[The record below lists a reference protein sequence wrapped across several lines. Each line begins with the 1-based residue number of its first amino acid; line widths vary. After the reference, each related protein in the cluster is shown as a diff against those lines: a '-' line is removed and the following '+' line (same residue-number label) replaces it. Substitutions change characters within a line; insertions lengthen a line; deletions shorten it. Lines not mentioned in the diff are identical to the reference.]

1 MNGVD
6 VERMRSALA
15 ELPDGTSHG
24 EAPGLGDVYFPQSH
38 LKALHPDVL
47 VVTGMRGAGK
57 TFWWSALQN
66 EAVRRL
72 MEQRYARAKL
82 SGNTILRTGFGVRT
96 AADEYPGKDVL
107 KRLLQDGAEPR
118 SIWRTVQAWQ
128 IARSRWDDARGAHH
142 ERVLRQQPVWEDL
155 RFRCRGDWASRTAYV
170 REHPETIDRLFEEED
185 ARLNEEGRHCVVLYD
200 ALDRVAD
207 EWKSMYR
214 LIRGLLQTALDMR
227 SCRRIRM
234 KIFLRSDQLD
244 KAEVGDFPDASKVLS
259 SAVELGWPSHELY
272 GLLWHRL
279 GNAKS
284 FSKSVRAALH
294 RSAFGNGDNA
304 FGNGDNEWRRLAV
317 DGHGRRSMPS
327 FWRVPHSLVSDE
339 SIQRR
344 TFHSITGG
352 WMGKDRRRGFPY
364 TWIPNHLGDAKG
376 KASPRSFI
384 AALQSAAED
393 TRDRHAGHG
402 YALHYDS
409 IKRGVRRASEIRVAE
424 LKEDYPWVDRLL
436 KSLHGMVTPCD
447 FADVAERWAECDALD
462 RLRDDVESMD
472 VKLPPSRIEEGP
484 DGVRQD
490 LESLHVFLRMH
501 DGRVNV
507 PDVFRIGYGL
517 GRRGG
522 VRPVG

>member
-1 MNGVD
+1 
-6 VERMRSALA
+6 MRSALA

-24 EAPGLGDVYFPQSH
+24 EAPSLRDVYFPQSH

-66 EAVRRL
+66 EAVRQL
-72 MEQRYARAKL
+72 MDQRYARAKL
-82 SGNTILRTGFGVRT
+82 SGNTVLRTGFGVRP

-107 KRLLQDGAEPR
+107 KRLLQEGTEPR
-118 SIWRTVQAWQ
+118 LIWRAVQAWQ
-128 IARSRWDDARGAHH
+128 VARQDDP
-142 ERVLRQQPVWEDL
+142 L
-155 RFRCRGDWASRTAYV
+155 RCRDDWASRTAYV
-170 REHPETIDRLFEEED
+170 REHPEMIDRLFEKED
-185 ARLNEEGRHCVVLYD
+185 ARLNEEGRHFVVLYD
-200 ALDRVAD
+200 ALDRAAD
-207 EWKSMYR
+207 EWRAMYR
-214 LIRGLLQTALDMR
+214 IIRGLLQTALDMR
-227 SCRRIRM
+227 SYRRIRM
-234 KIFLRSDQLD
+234 KIFLRTDQFD
-244 KAEVGDFPDASKVLS
+244 KAEIGDFPDASKVLS
-259 SAVELGWPSHELY
+259 STVELGWPRHELY

-279 GNAKS
+279 GNAES

-294 RSAFGNGDNA
+294 RSAFGNGNHTL
-304 FGNGDNEWRRLAV
+304 GNGDNEWRRLMV
-317 DGHGRRSMPS
+317 DGHG
-327 FWRVPHSLVSDE
+327 FWRVPRSLVSDE
-339 SIQRR
+339 TIQRR

-364 TWIPNHLGDAKG
+364 TWIPNHLGDTKG
-376 KASPRSFI
+376 KVSPRSFI
-384 AALQSAAED
+384 AALKSAAED
-393 TRDRHAGHG
+393 TKDQHVGHG

-409 IKRGVRRASEIRVAE
+409 IKRGVQRASEIRVAE

-447 FADVAERWAECDALD
+447 FADIAERWAEQKALE
-462 RLRDDVESMD
+462 RLRDEVEFMD
-472 VKLPPSRIEEGP
+472 VKLPPSHIEEGP
-484 DGVRQD
+484 DGVRLD

-522 VRPVG
+522 VRPVR

>member
-1 MNGVD
+1 
-6 VERMRSALA
+6 MRSALA

-24 EAPGLGDVYFPQSH
+24 EAPSLRDVYFPQSH

-66 EAVRRL
+66 EAVRQL
-72 MEQRYARAKL
+72 MDQRYARAKL
-82 SGNTILRTGFGVRT
+82 SGNTVLRTGFGVRP

-107 KRLLQDGAEPR
+107 KRLLQEGTEPR
-118 SIWRTVQAWQ
+118 LIWRAVQAWQ
-128 IARSRWDDARGAHH
+128 VARQDDP
-142 ERVLRQQPVWEDL
+142 L
-155 RFRCRGDWASRTAYV
+155 RCRDDWASRTAYV
-170 REHPETIDRLFEEED
+170 REHPEMIDRLFEKED
-185 ARLNEEGRHCVVLYD
+185 ARLNEEGRHFVVLYD
-200 ALDRVAD
+200 ALDRAAD
-207 EWKSMYR
+207 EWRAMYR
-214 LIRGLLQTALDMR
+214 IIRGLLQTALDMR
-227 SCRRIRM
+227 SYRRIRM
-234 KIFLRSDQLD
+234 KIFLRTDQFD

-259 SAVELGWPSHELY
+259 STVELGWPRHELY

-279 GNAKS
+279 GNAER

-294 RSAFGNGDNA
+294 RSAFGNGDN
-304 FGNGDNEWRRLAV
+304 EWRRLMV
-317 DGHGRRSMPS
+317 DGHG
-327 FWRVPHSLVSDE
+327 FWRVPRSLVSDE
-339 SIQRR
+339 TIQRR

-364 TWIPNHLGDAKG
+364 TWIPNHLGDTKG
-376 KASPRSFI
+376 KVSPRSFI
-384 AALQSAAED
+384 AALKSAAED
-393 TRDRHAGHG
+393 TKDQHVGHG

-409 IKRGVRRASEIRVAE
+409 IKRGVQRASEIRVAE

-447 FADVAERWAECDALD
+447 FADIAERWAEENALENL
-462 RLRDDVESMD
+462 RLNVEFFGD
-472 VKLPPSRIEEGP
+472 VKLPPSHIKEGP
-484 DGVRQD
+484 DGVRLD

-501 DGRVNV
+501 DGRVNI

-522 VRPVG
+522 VRPVR

>member
-6 VERMRSALA
+6 VERMRNALA

-24 EAPGLGDVYFPQSH
+24 EAPDLGDVYFPQSH

-82 SGNTILRTGFGVRT
+82 SGSTILRTGFGVRT
-96 AADEYPGKDVL
+96 ATDEYPGKDVL
-107 KRLLQDGAEPR
+107 ERLLQDGTEPR

-128 IARSRWDDARGAHH
+128 VARQDHP
-142 ERVLRQQPVWEDL
+142 L
-155 RFRCRGDWASRTAYV
+155 RCRDDWASRTAYV
-170 REHPETIDRLFEEED
+170 RQHPEMIDRLFEEED

-200 ALDRVAD
+200 ALDRAAD
-207 EWKSMYR
+207 EWRSMYR
-214 LIRGLLQTALDMR
+214 IVRGLLQTALDMR

-234 KIFLRSDQLD
+234 KIFLRTDQLD

-259 SAVELGWPSHELY
+259 SAVELGWASHELY

-279 GNAKS
+279 GNAKI

-294 RSAFGNGDNA
+294 RSAFGDGNDA
-304 FGNGDNEWRRLAV
+304 FGNSDNEWRPLTV
-317 DGHGRRSMPS
+317 DGHVS
-327 FWRVPHSLVSDE
+327 WRVPHSLVSYE
-339 SIQRR
+339 SIQRK

-376 KASPRSFI
+376 KVSPRSFI

-393 TRDRHAGHG
+393 TRDRHADHGH
-402 YALHYDS
+402 ALHYDS
-409 IKRGVRRASEIRVAE
+409 IERGVREASGIRVAE

-436 KSLHGMVTPCD
+436 KSLHGMVTPCE
-447 FADVAERWAECDALD
+447 FADVAERWAERGALD
-462 RLRDDVESMD
+462 NLRDEVESMD

-522 VRPVG
+522 VRPVR

>member
-1 MNGVD
+1 
-6 VERMRSALA
+6 MRSALA

-24 EAPGLGDVYFPQSH
+24 EAPSLRDVYFPQSH

-66 EAVRRL
+66 EAVRQL
-72 MEQRYARAKL
+72 MDQRYARAKL
-82 SGNTILRTGFGVRT
+82 SGNTVLRTGFGVRP

-107 KRLLQDGAEPR
+107 KRLLQEGTEPR
-118 SIWRTVQAWQ
+118 LIWRAVQAWQ
-128 IARSRWDDARGAHH
+128 VARQDDP
-142 ERVLRQQPVWEDL
+142 L
-155 RFRCRGDWASRTAYV
+155 RCRDDWASRTAYV
-170 REHPETIDRLFEEED
+170 REHPEMIDRLFEKED
-185 ARLNEEGRHCVVLYD
+185 ARLNEEGRHFVVLYD
-200 ALDRVAD
+200 ALDRAAD
-207 EWKSMYR
+207 EWRAMYR
-214 LIRGLLQTALDMR
+214 IIRGLLQTALDMR
-227 SCRRIRM
+227 SYRRIRM
-234 KIFLRSDQLD
+234 KIFLRTDQFD
-244 KAEVGDFPDASKVLS
+244 KAEIGDFPDASKVLS
-259 SAVELGWPSHELY
+259 STVELGWPRHELY

-279 GNAKS
+279 GNAES

-294 RSAFGNGDNA
+294 RSAFGNGDN
-304 FGNGDNEWRRLAV
+304 EWRRLMV
-317 DGHGRRSMPS
+317 DGHG
-327 FWRVPHSLVSDE
+327 FWRVPRSLVSDE
-339 SIQRR
+339 TIQRR

-364 TWIPNHLGDAKG
+364 TWIPNHLGDTKG
-376 KASPRSFI
+376 KVSPRSFI
-384 AALQSAAED
+384 AALKSAAED
-393 TRDRHAGHG
+393 TKDQHVGHG

-409 IKRGVRRASEIRVAE
+409 IKRGVQRASEIRVAE

-447 FADVAERWAECDALD
+447 FADIAERWAKRDALE
-462 RLRDDVESMD
+462 RLCDEVEFMD
-472 VKLPPSRIEEGP
+472 VKLPPSHIEEGP
-484 DGVRQD
+484 DGVRLD

-522 VRPVG
+522 VRPVR

>member
-6 VERMRSALA
+6 AERMRSALA
-15 ELPDGTSHG
+15 ELPDGISHG
-24 EAPGLGDVYFPQSH
+24 EAPSLGDVYFPQSH

-72 MEQRYARAKL
+72 IGERYARAKL
-82 SGNTILRTGFGVRT
+82 SGHTVLRTGFGVRP

-107 KRLLQDGAEPR
+107 DRLLQDRTDPR

-128 IARSRWDDARGAHH
+128 VAREDHP
-142 ERVLRQQPVWEDL
+142 LR
-155 RFRCRGDWASRTAYV
+155 CKNDWSSRTAYV
-170 REHPETIDRLFEEED
+170 REHPEIIDRLFESED
-185 ARLNEEGRHCVVLYD
+185 ARLNEEGRHFVVLYD
-200 ALDRVAD
+200 ALDRAAD
-207 EWKSMYR
+207 EWRSMYR
-214 LIRGLLQTALDMR
+214 IIRGLLRTALDMR
-227 SCRRIRM
+227 SFRRIRM
-234 KIFLRSDQLD
+234 KIFLRTDQLD

-259 SAVELGWPSHELY
+259 SAVELDWPRHELY

-279 GNAKS
+279 GNAAS
-284 FSKSVRAALH
+284 ASEEVREMLSSVVEPSWGRQ
-294 RSAFGNGDNA
+294 
-304 FGNGDNEWRRLAV
+304 AV
-317 DGHGRRSMPS
+317 DGHD
-327 FWRVPHSLVSDE
+327 FWQVLRSLVSDE
-339 SIQRR
+339 SIQRK
-344 TFHSITGG
+344 TFHAITGG

-364 TWIPNHLGDAKG
+364 TWIPNHLGDTEG
-376 KASPRSFI
+376 KVSPRSFI
-384 AALQSAAED
+384 AALKSAAEN
-393 TRDRHAGHG
+393 TMEQHPNHG

-409 IKRGVRRASEIRVAE
+409 IKRGVQRASEIRVAE

-436 KSLHGMVTPCD
+436 KRLHGMVTPCD
-447 FADVAERWAECDALD
+447 FADIAARWAEQDALG
-462 RLRDDVESMD
+462 RLRGEIEFMD

-484 DGVRQD
+484 DGVRLD

-501 DGRVNV
+501 DGRVNI

-522 VRPVG
+522 VRPVR

>member
-6 VERMRSALA
+6 AERMRNALA
-15 ELPDGTSHG
+15 ELPDGTSHS
-24 EAPGLGDVYFPQSH
+24 ETPSLGDVYFPQSH

-72 MEQRYARAKL
+72 IGERYARAKL
-82 SGNTILRTGFGVRT
+82 SGNTVLRTGFGVRP

-107 KRLLQDGAEPR
+107 DRLLQDGMDPR

-128 IARSRWDDARGAHH
+128 VARQDHPLRCNDD
-142 ERVLRQQPVWEDL
+142 WS
-155 RFRCRGDWASRTAYV
+155 SRTAYV
-170 REHPETIDRLFEEED
+170 REHPEIIDRLFESED
-185 ARLNEEGRHCVVLYD
+185 ARLNEEGRHIVVLYD
-200 ALDRVAD
+200 ALDRSAD
-207 EWKSMYR
+207 EWRSMYR
-214 LIRGLLQTALDMR
+214 IIRGLLRTALDMR
-227 SCRRIRM
+227 SFRRIRM
-234 KIFLRSDQLD
+234 KIFLRTDQLD

-259 SAVELGWPSHELY
+259 SAVELDWPRHELY

-279 GNAKS
+279 GNAA
-284 FSKSVRAALH
+284 SVSEEVREMLSSVVEPSGPH
-294 RSAFGNGDNA
+294 HTFYEPPWG
-304 FGNGDNEWRRLAV
+304 WRAV
-317 DGHGRRSMPS
+317 DGHD
-327 FWRVPHSLVSDE
+327 FWQVLRSLVSDE
-339 SIQRR
+339 LIQRK
-344 TFHSITGG
+344 TFHAITGE

-364 TWIPNHLGDAKG
+364 TWIPNHLGDTEEKV
-376 KASPRSFI
+376 SPRSFI
-384 AALQSAAED
+384 AALKSAAEN
-393 TRDRHAGHG
+393 TMEQHPNHG

-409 IKRGVRRASEIRVAE
+409 IKRGVQRASEIRVAE

-447 FADVAERWAECDALD
+447 FADIAERWAERDALD
-462 RLRDDVESMD
+462 LLRDEVEFMD

-501 DGRVNV
+501 DGRVNI

-522 VRPVG
+522 VRPVR

>member
-6 VERMRSALA
+6 VERMRNALA

-24 EAPGLGDVYFPQSH
+24 DEAPDLGDVYFPQSH

-66 EAVRRL
+66 KAVRQL

-96 AADEYPGKDVL
+96 AMDEYPGKDVL
-107 KRLLQDGAEPR
+107 ERLLQDGTEPR

-128 IARSRWDDARGAHH
+128 VARSRWNDAGGARRA
-142 ERVLRQQPVWEDL
+142 RVLKQQPVWENL
-155 RFRCRGDWASRTAYV
+155 RYRCGDDWPSRTAYV
-170 REHPETIDRLFEEED
+170 RQHPEMIDRLFEEED
-185 ARLNEEGRHCVVLYD
+185 AKLNEEGRHCVVLYD
-200 ALDRVAD
+200 ALDRAAD
-207 EWKSMYR
+207 EWRSMYR
-214 LIRGLLQTALDMR
+214 IIRGLLQTALDMR
-227 SCRRIRM
+227 SYRRIRM
-234 KIFLRSDQLD
+234 KIFLRTDQFD

-259 SAVELGWPSHELY
+259 SAVELGWPRHELY
-272 GLLWHRL
+272 GLLWHLL
-279 GNAKS
+279 GNAASASEEVRKILS
-284 FSKSVRAALH
+284 SVVEPNWSLRE
-294 RSAFGNGDNA
+294 RP
-304 FGNGDNEWRRLAV
+304 AV
-317 DGHGRRSMPS
+317 DSQGS
-327 FWRVPHSLVSDE
+327 WRVPHPLVSDE
-339 SIQRR
+339 SIQRK

-364 TWIPNHLGDAKG
+364 TWIPNHLGDTKG
-376 KASPRSFI
+376 KVSPRSFLV
-384 AALQSAAED
+384 ALKSAAED
-393 TRDRHAGHG
+393 TRNRHADHGH
-402 YALHYDS
+402 ALHYDS
-409 IKRGVRRASEIRVAE
+409 IKRGVREASGIRVAE

-436 KSLHGMVTPCD
+436 KSLDGLVTPCD
-447 FADVAERWAECDALD
+447 FAVVAKRWAERDTLGG
-462 RLRDDVESMD
+462 LRAEAGSMD

-522 VRPVG
+522 VRPVR

>member
-1 MNGVD
+1 
-6 VERMRSALA
+6 MRSALA

-24 EAPGLGDVYFPQSH
+24 EAPSLRDVYFPQSH

-66 EAVRRL
+66 EAVRQL
-72 MEQRYARAKL
+72 MDQRYARAKL
-82 SGNTILRTGFGVRT
+82 SGNTVLRTGFGVRP

-107 KRLLQDGAEPR
+107 KRLLQEGTEPR
-118 SIWRTVQAWQ
+118 LIWRAVQAWQ
-128 IARSRWDDARGAHH
+128 VARQDDP
-142 ERVLRQQPVWEDL
+142 L
-155 RFRCRGDWASRTAYV
+155 RCRDDWASRTAYV
-170 REHPETIDRLFEEED
+170 REHPEMIDRLFEKED
-185 ARLNEEGRHCVVLYD
+185 ARLNEEGRHFVVLYD
-200 ALDRVAD
+200 ALDRAAD
-207 EWKSMYR
+207 EWRAMYR
-214 LIRGLLQTALDMR
+214 IIRGLLQTALDMR
-227 SCRRIRM
+227 SYRRIRM
-234 KIFLRSDQLD
+234 KIFLRTDQFD
-244 KAEVGDFPDASKVLS
+244 KAEIGDFPDASKVLS
-259 SAVELGWPSHELY
+259 STVELGWPRHELY

-279 GNAKS
+279 GNAES

-294 RSAFGNGDNA
+294 RSAFGNGDN
-304 FGNGDNEWRRLAV
+304 EWRRLMV
-317 DGHGRRSMPS
+317 DGHG
-327 FWRVPHSLVSDE
+327 FWRVPRSLVSDE
-339 SIQRR
+339 TIQRR

-364 TWIPNHLGDAKG
+364 TWIPNHLGDTKG
-376 KASPRSFI
+376 KVSPRSFI
-384 AALQSAAED
+384 AALKSAAED
-393 TRDRHAGHG
+393 TKDQHVGHG
-402 YALHYDS
+402 YTLHYDS
-409 IKRGVRRASEIRVAE
+409 IKRGVQRASEIRVAE

-447 FADVAERWAECDALD
+447 FADIAERWAERDALE
-462 RLRDDVESMD
+462 RLCDEVEFMD

-484 DGVRQD
+484 DGVRLD

-522 VRPVG
+522 VRPVQ

>member
-6 VERMRSALA
+6 VERMRNALA

-24 EAPGLGDVYFPQSH
+24 DEAPDLGDVYFPQSH

-82 SGNTILRTGFGVRT
+82 SGDTILRTGFGVRT
-96 AADEYPGKDVL
+96 ATDEYPGKDVL
-107 KRLLQDGAEPR
+107 ERLLQDGTEPR

-128 IARSRWDDARGAHH
+128 IARQDHPLRCGDD
-142 ERVLRQQPVWEDL
+142 WT
-155 RFRCRGDWASRTAYV
+155 SRTAYV
-170 REHPETIDRLFEEED
+170 REHPEMIDRLFEEED
-185 ARLNEEGRHCVVLYD
+185 ARLNKEGRHCVVLYD
-200 ALDRVAD
+200 ALDSAAD
-207 EWKSMYR
+207 EWRSMYR
-214 LIRGLLQTALDMR
+214 IVRGLLQTALDMR

-234 KIFLRSDQLD
+234 KIFLRTDQLD

-284 FSKSVRAALH
+284 FSKSIRAALH
-294 RSAFGNGDNA
+294 RSAFGDGNNA
-304 FGNGDNEWRRLAV
+304 FGNGGNEWQRLTV
-317 DGHGRRSMPS
+317 DRHG

-339 SIQRR
+339 SIQRK

-376 KASPRSFI
+376 KVSPRSFI

-393 TRDRHAGHG
+393 TRDRHADHGH
-402 YALHYDS
+402 ALHYDS
-409 IKRGVRRASEIRVAE
+409 IERGVREASGIRVAE

-436 KSLHGMVTPCD
+436 KSLHGMVTPCE
-447 FADVAERWAECDALD
+447 FADVAERWAERGALD
-462 RLRDDVESMD
+462 HLRDEVESMD

-522 VRPVG
+522 VRPVR

>member
-1 MNGVD
+1 
-6 VERMRSALA
+6 MRSALA

-24 EAPGLGDVYFPQSH
+24 EAPSLRDVYFPQSH

-66 EAVRRL
+66 EAVRQL
-72 MEQRYARAKL
+72 MDQRYARAKL
-82 SGNTILRTGFGVRT
+82 SGNTVLRTGFGVRP

-107 KRLLQDGAEPR
+107 KRLLQEGTEPR
-118 SIWRTVQAWQ
+118 LIWRAVQAWQ
-128 IARSRWDDARGAHH
+128 VARQDDP
-142 ERVLRQQPVWEDL
+142 L
-155 RFRCRGDWASRTAYV
+155 RCRDDWASRTAYV
-170 REHPETIDRLFEEED
+170 REHPEMIDRLFEKED
-185 ARLNEEGRHCVVLYD
+185 VRLNEEGRHFVVLYD
-200 ALDRVAD
+200 ALDRAAD
-207 EWKSMYR
+207 EWRAMYR
-214 LIRGLLQTALDMR
+214 IIRGLLQTALDMR
-227 SCRRIRM
+227 SYRRIRM
-234 KIFLRSDQLD
+234 KIFLRTDQFD
-244 KAEVGDFPDASKVLS
+244 KAEIGDFPDASKVLS
-259 SAVELGWPSHELY
+259 STVELGWPRHELY

-279 GNAKS
+279 GNAES

-294 RSAFGNGDNA
+294 RSAFGNGDN
-304 FGNGDNEWRRLAV
+304 EWRRLMV
-317 DGHGRRSMPS
+317 DGHG
-327 FWRVPHSLVSDE
+327 FWRVPRSLVSDE
-339 SIQRR
+339 TIQRR

-364 TWIPNHLGDAKG
+364 TWIPNHLGDTKG
-376 KASPRSFI
+376 KVSPRSFI
-384 AALQSAAED
+384 AALKSAAED
-393 TRDRHAGHG
+393 TKDQHVGHG
-402 YALHYDS
+402 YTLHYDS
-409 IKRGVRRASEIRVAE
+409 IKRGVQRASEIRVAE

-447 FADVAERWAECDALD
+447 FADIAERWAERDALE
-462 RLRDDVESMD
+462 RLCDEVEFMD

-484 DGVRQD
+484 DGVRLD

-522 VRPVG
+522 VRPVQ

>member
-1 MNGVD
+1 MNGD
-6 VERMRSALA
+6 VERMRDALA

-24 EAPGLGDVYFPQSH
+24 EAPDLGDVYFPQSH

-82 SGNTILRTGFGVRT
+82 SGSTILRTGFGVRT

-107 KRLLQDGAEPR
+107 ERLLQDGTEPR

-128 IARSRWDDARGAHH
+128 VARSRWNDAGGARRV
-142 ERVLRQQPVWEDL
+142 RVLKQQPVWENL
-155 RFRCRGDWASRTAYV
+155 RYRCGDDWTSRTAYV
-170 REHPETIDRLFEEED
+170 RQHPEMIDRLFEEED

-200 ALDRVAD
+200 ALDRAAD
-207 EWKSMYR
+207 EWRSMYR
-214 LIRGLLQTALDMR
+214 IIRGLLQTALDMR

-234 KIFLRSDQLD
+234 KIFLRTDQFD

-284 FSKSVRAALH
+284 FSKSIRAALH
-294 RSAFGNGDNA
+294 RSAFGDGNNA
-304 FGNGDNEWRRLAV
+304 FGNGDNEWRRLTV
-317 DGHGRRSMPS
+317 DHHGG

-339 SIQRR
+339 SIQRK

-376 KASPRSFI
+376 KVSPRSFL
-384 AALQSAAED
+384 AALKSAAED
-393 TRDRHAGHG
+393 TRDRHADHGH
-402 YALHYDS
+402 ALHYDS
-409 IKRGVRRASEIRVAE
+409 IKRGVREASGIRVKE

-447 FADVAERWAECDALD
+447 FADVAERWAERGALD
-462 RLRDDVESMD
+462 RLRNEVE
-472 VKLPPSRIEEGP
+472 LPPSRIEEGP

-522 VRPVG
+522 VRPVR

>member
-6 VERMRSALA
+6 VERMRNALA

-24 EAPGLGDVYFPQSH
+24 DEAPDLGDVYFPQSH

-66 EAVRRL
+66 KAVRQL

-82 SGNTILRTGFGVRT
+82 SGSTILRTGFGVRT
-96 AADEYPGKDVL
+96 ATDEYPGKDVL
-107 KRLLQDGAEPR
+107 ERLLQDGTEPR

-128 IARSRWDDARGAHH
+128 IARSRWNDAGGARRV
-142 ERVLRQQPVWEDL
+142 RVLKQQPVWENL
-155 RFRCRGDWASRTAYV
+155 RYRCGDDWTSRTAYV
-170 REHPETIDRLFEEED
+170 RQHPEMIDRLFEEED

-200 ALDRVAD
+200 ALDRAAD

-214 LIRGLLQTALDMR
+214 IIRGLLQTALDMR

-234 KIFLRSDQLD
+234 KIFLRTDQLD

-284 FSKSVRAALH
+284 FSKSIRAALH
-294 RSAFGNGDNA
+294 RSAFGDGNNA
-304 FGNGDNEWRRLAV
+304 FGNGDDEWRRLTV
-317 DGHGRRSMPS
+317 DKHDG

-339 SIQRR
+339 SIQRK

-364 TWIPNHLGDAKG
+364 TWIPNHLGDTKG
-376 KASPRSFI
+376 KVSPRSFL
-384 AALQSAAED
+384 AALKSAAED
-393 TRDRHAGHG
+393 TRDRHADHGH
-402 YALHYDS
+402 ALHYDS
-409 IKRGVRRASEIRVAE
+409 IKRGVREASGIRVKE

-447 FADVAERWAECDALD
+447 FADVAERWAERGALD
-462 RLRDDVESMD
+462 HLRDEVESMD

-522 VRPVG
+522 VRPVR